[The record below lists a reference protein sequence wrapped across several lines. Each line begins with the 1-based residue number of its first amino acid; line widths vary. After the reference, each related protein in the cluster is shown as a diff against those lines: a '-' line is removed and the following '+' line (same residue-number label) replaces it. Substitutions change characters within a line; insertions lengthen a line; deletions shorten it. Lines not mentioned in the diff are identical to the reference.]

1 MTAEEPRAMRCS
13 LILALAV
20 ACVLLSRRSRRGYVV
35 RDDWRRYAMPAAA
48 VADGDKWRW
57 N

>member
-1 MTAEEPRAMRCS
+1 MRCS

-20 ACVLLSRRSRRGYVV
+20 ACVLLSRRSRRGYVM
-35 RDDWRRYAMPAAA
+35 RDDWRWYTVPAA
-48 VADGDKWRW
+48 VAELRR

>member
-1 MTAEEPRAMRCS
+1 MRYS

-20 ACVLLSRRSRRGYVV
+20 ACVLLMRRPRRGYVV

-48 VADGDKWRW
+48 VADREAWRW